1 MERLG
6 KEQEAKDRRSEDME
20 GLDTSGGG
28 GGGIVDLRESQQK
41 NPPWSIPLLGNQ
53 PLNEDDSIKK
63 LNQILA
69 IQVYRAIWHFRFS
82 SEEVKIML

>member
-53 PLNEDDSIKK
+53 PFK
-63 LNQILA
+63 
-69 IQVYRAIWHFRFS
+69 
-82 SEEVKIML
+82 